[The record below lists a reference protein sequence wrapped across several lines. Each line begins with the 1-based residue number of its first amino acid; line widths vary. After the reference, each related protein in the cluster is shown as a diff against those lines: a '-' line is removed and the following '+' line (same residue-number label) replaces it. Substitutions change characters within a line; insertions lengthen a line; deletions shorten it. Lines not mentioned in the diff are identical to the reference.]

1 MKNKY
6 EIAFYNSYILIHQKN
21 IERFI
26 SSYVK
31 TNDDALDLVQ
41 NTLESA
47 WTKMH
52 QLKDQGKAKSWLF
65 SIAYNEIKKYYRKK
79 KAKFSMF
86 SDMSDDNDLEN
97 IEDKS
102 GDFVELFNKKEDYQR
117 LRAAIKKLDE
127 KSKHLIWLR
136 YVEEMSIKEIA
147 EILEMNYNST
157 RVYVSR
163 AKQVLKKVY
172 QSLE

>member
-6 EIAFYNSYILIHQKN
+6 ETAFYNSYISIHQRN

-31 TNDDALDLVQ
+31 TNDDALDLIQ

-47 WTKMH
+47 WKNMH
-52 QLKDQGKAKSWLF
+52 QLKDQERAKSWLF
-65 SIAYNEIKKYYRKK
+65 SIAYHEIIKYYRKK
-79 KAKFSMF
+79 KVEFSLF
-86 SDMSDDNDLEN
+86 VDIPDDNDIEN

-102 GDFVELFNKKEDYQR
+102 NDFVELFNKKEDYRR
-117 LRAAIKKLDE
+117 LHSAIKKLDE
-127 KSKHLIWLR
+127 KNKHLICLR
-136 YVEEMSIKEIA
+136 YVEELSIKEIA

-163 AKQVLKKVY
+163 AKQVLKEVY
-172 QSLE
+172 LSIE